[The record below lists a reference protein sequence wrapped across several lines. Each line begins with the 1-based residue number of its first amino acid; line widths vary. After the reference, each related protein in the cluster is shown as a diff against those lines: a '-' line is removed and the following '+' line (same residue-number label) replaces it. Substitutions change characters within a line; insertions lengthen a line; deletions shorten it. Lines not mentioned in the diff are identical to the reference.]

1 MKKILFLHGSEGHRE
16 LQNHAR
22 TEGIPADIE
31 DKIKEKYRK
40 RRINH
45 EMEK

>member
-16 LQNHAR
+16 LQNHDR

-31 DKIKEKYRK
+31 DKIKENIEKAN
-40 RRINH
+40 NH

>member
-1 MKKILFLHGSEGHRE
+1 MKKILFLHGSEAHRE

-40 RRINH
+40 G
-45 EMEK
+45 E